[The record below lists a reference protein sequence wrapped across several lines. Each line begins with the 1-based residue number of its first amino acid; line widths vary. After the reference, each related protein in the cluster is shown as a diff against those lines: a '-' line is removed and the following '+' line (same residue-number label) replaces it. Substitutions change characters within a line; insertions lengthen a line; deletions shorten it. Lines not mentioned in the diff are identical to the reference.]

1 MINLR
6 RKAGAVARGQHAN
19 VSDNVVFRRAS
30 PARFGFD

>member
-6 RKAGAVARGQHAN
+6 RKAGVVERSQHAN
-19 VSDNVVFRRAS
+19 VSDNGVFRRAS